1 MDIICNVMFQRCTVL
16 YCAKHFLE
24 NDYNHSSICSSLT
37 KVFVTISPFSRRK
50 EILHEVV
57 SWKQIAVSY
66 RTGTATREDT

>member
-16 YCAKHFLE
+16 YCVKHFLE

-37 KVFVTISPFSRRK
+37 KVFVTVSRRK